1 MAAANGAKGN
11 PAAKRMMN
19 QSAKWETDLLK
30 NLREEGFEVERLRLA
45 GREDEGDLV
54 VLAPLPSGRRLILEA
69 KAGALHPAQF
79 VEEAITGARHYEEH
93 RGLGEGRAQGIVVA
107 KQRGKSWR
115 EAYVLTTLSEF
126 LELDGKR

>member
-1 MAAANGAKGN
+1 MTDTATRNRRAG
-11 PAAKRMMN
+11 
-19 QSAKWETDLLK
+19 AKWETDLLK

-54 VLAPLPSGRRLILEA
+54 VTDPLVDGRRLILEA

-79 VEEAITGARHYEEH
+79 VKEATVEARNYEDH
-93 RGLGEGRAQGIVVA
+93 RSLPAGRAMGVVVA

>member
-1 MAAANGAKGN
+1 MTDTATRNRRAG
-11 PAAKRMMN
+11 
-19 QSAKWETDLLK
+19 AKWETDLLK

-79 VEEAITGARHYEEH
+79 VKEAITEARHYEEH
-93 RGLGEGRAQGIVVA
+93 RGLDEGRAQGIVVA

-126 LELDGKR
+126 LKLDGKR